1 MSFLKIIFN
10 FFKKA
15 LIFLLVFI
23 LFDIVFFAFI
33 PSDIKS
39 KLYNNRAHRI
49 KSFYYHHD
57 LRPMAS
63 FYDHWGYERY
73 RIFTNSL
80 GFKDSTNREVKF
92 KNKNILFI
100 GDSFTEGVGIKYED
114 TYVGL
119 IDSNLKSK
127 NNNIEVLNAGVQ
139 SYSTSIY
146 LSKLYHLL
154 ERKKLPI
161 TDVVVMISGGDIFD
175 DYHKYLDLNEDFILN
190 HVDQKN
196 KYIIKIINFLKSNTL
211 TYQLITKITPPKVIP
226 GLIKSLFSKK
236 VLETN
241 YDKREINLFSISNN
255 EIDQMP
261 FLDHKDYAYLYSSK
275 EFNDWGKKAIDKSL
289 NNLKQITKITLEKNI
304 KLNIFYL
311 YEPVILLREP
321 NKIYFD
327 YLINGLEKLKTKN
340 VNIEFIRNMYDE
352 YENAYNA
359 YKNLFFINDIHW
371 NKRGNAKVAKEI
383 LNKIDLN

>member
-1 MSFLKIIFN
+1 MNFLKIIFN

-15 LIFLLVFI
+15 LIFLLAFL
-23 LFDIVFFAFI
+23 LFDIVFFIII

-73 RIFTNSL
+73 RIYTNNL
-80 GFKDSTNREVKF
+80 GFKDSSNREVKF

-119 IDSNLKSK
+119 IESNLKSK
-127 NNNIEVLNAGVQ
+127 NNDIEVLNAGVQ

-175 DYHKYLDLNEDFILN
+175 DHYKYLDLNDDYILN

-211 TYQLITKITPPKVIP
+211 TYQLITRITPPKVIP
-226 GLIKSLFSKK
+226 SLIKSIFSEKEIKINYNDKEKNLF
-236 VLETN
+236 LITN
-241 YDKREINLFSISNN
+241 DEIN
-255 EIDQMP
+255 QMT

-275 EFNDWGKKAIDKSL
+275 EFEDWGKNAIEKSL
-289 NNLKQITKITLEKNI
+289 NNLKQIIKLTSEKNI

-311 YEPVILLREP
+311 YEPVILLRKP

-327 YLINGLEKLKTKN
+327 YLITGLENLKTKN

-352 YENAYNA
+352 YENAYEA

-383 LNKIDLN
+383 LEKIDLN

>member
-1 MSFLKIIFN
+1 
-10 FFKKA
+10 
-15 LIFLLVFI
+15 
-23 LFDIVFFAFI
+23 
-33 PSDIKS
+33 
-39 KLYNNRAHRI
+39 
-49 KSFYYHHD
+49 
-57 LRPMAS
+57 MAS

-80 GFKDSTNREVKF
+80 GFKDSTNRVVKF

-161 TDVVVMISGGDIFD
+161 TDVVVMISGGEIFD
-175 DYHKYLDLNEDFILN
+175 DYYKYLDLNEDFILN

-211 TYQLITKITPPKVIP
+211 TYQLITKITPSKNCP
-226 GLIKSLFSKK
+226 GGSLFSKK

-261 FLDHKDYAYLYSSK
+261 FLIIMLIYIRQD
-275 EFNDWGKKAIDKSL
+275 EFKIYWGKKAIDKSL

-340 VNIEFIRNMYDE
+340 VNIEFIRKKE
-352 YENAYNA
+352 YENAYDA

-383 LNKIDLN
+383 LNKIELN

>member
-1 MSFLKIIFN
+1 MNFLKIIFN
-10 FFKKA
+10 FFKKT
-15 LIFLLVFI
+15 LIFLIIFL
-23 LFDIVFFAFI
+23 LFDIVFFTII

-73 RIFTNSL
+73 RIYTNNL
-80 GFKDSTNREVKF
+80 GFKDSSNREVKF

-119 IDSNLKSK
+119 IESNLKSK
-127 NNNIEVLNAGVQ
+127 NNDLEVLNAGVQ

-175 DYHKYLDLNEDFILN
+175 DHYKYLDLNDDYILN

-196 KYIIKIINFLKSNTL
+196 KYIIKIINFFKSNTL
-211 TYQLITKITPPKVIP
+211 TYQLITRITPPKVIP
-226 GLIKSLFSKK
+226 ALIKSIFSKK
-236 VLETN
+236 DLDTN
-241 YDKREINLFSISNN
+241 YDQKEKNLFSISND
-255 EIDQMP
+255 EIDQME
-261 FLDHKDYAYLYSSK
+261 FLNHKDYAYLYSSI
-275 EFNDWGKKAIDKSL
+275 EFNKWGKKAIDKSMS
-289 NNLKQITKITLEKNI
+289 NLKEIIKITGKKNI
-304 KLNIFYL
+304 NLNIFYL
-311 YEPVILLREP
+311 YEPVLLLRKP
-321 NKIYFD
+321 NQIQFD
-327 YLINGLEKLKTKN
+327 YLINSFEELEKEN
-340 VNIEFIRNMYDE
+340 VNVNFIKNIYKEYKNPYD
-352 YENAYNA
+352 A
-359 YKNLFFINDIHW
+359 YKNLFFIKDIHW

-383 LNKIDLN
+383 LNKVNF